1 MSSGACQ
8 RNVPSGIKVKW
19 VGYTK
24 TQKHDEQSIGLTRD
38 RRATDAVYF
47 RLHFALTKIGYD
59 AARIIVDE
67 YVRRLM

>member
-8 RNVPSGIKVKW
+8 RNVPSGIQVKW

-24 TQKHDEQSIGLTRD
+24 TCGQSIGLTRD

>member
-8 RNVPSGIKVKW
+8 RNVPSEMKMKW
-19 VGYTK
+19 VGY
-24 TQKHDEQSIGLTRD
+24 DGQSIGLTKD